1 MTPGSARNPHV
12 LHVRSG
18 FCALS
23 VPKLTATITP
33 SLVRA
38 LCGGVYVRTARDER
52 QCANRYL
59 L

>member
-1 MTPGSARNPHV
+1 MNPGSARNPHV
-12 LHVRSG
+12 LRVRSG

-23 VPKLTATITP
+23 ESKLAATITP
-33 SLVRA
+33 SRLKAFVE
-38 LCGGVYVRTARDER
+38 VMYVRTARDER